1 MPQATAVKSAETGA
15 FGRRAARRR
24 HNMRVPGPRRL
35 RERDA
40 DLARAADYTR
50 GSAFAAAGVTE
61 TLMDRTFSLAVSGA
75 VITVVLLVLFYGP
88 VITAFVVAG
97 SSFVLMIGMI
107 AHSGVHAFGHWWR
120 SHSWL
125 LRRTKT
131 H

>member
-1 MPQATAVKSAETGA
+1 M
-15 FGRRAARRR
+15 
-24 HNMRVPGPRRL
+24 
-35 RERDA
+35 
-40 DLARAADYTR
+40 R
-50 GSAFAAAGVTE
+50 GSVFAAAGGTE
-61 TLMDRTFSLAVSGA
+61 TPMDRTFSLAVAGA

-107 AHSGVHAFGHWWR
+107 AHSGVHAFEHWWR